1 MMDFEWIVTKPDE
14 DGYFDAACITAHR
27 LAQIDW
33 VGFTDL
39 SVFQEED
46 DTVFINTKADVDQL
60 KLLINLGLTREEI
73 NDYFSK
79 ESQ

>member
-1 MMDFEWIVTKPDE
+1 MDFEWIVTKPDE
-14 DGYFDAACITAHR
+14 DDYFDAACISAYGLER
-27 LAQIDW
+27 INW
-33 VGFTDL
+33 MGFTDL
-39 SVFQEED
+39 SVFQEEN
-46 DTVFINTKADVDQL
+46 DTVFINTVDDLDQL